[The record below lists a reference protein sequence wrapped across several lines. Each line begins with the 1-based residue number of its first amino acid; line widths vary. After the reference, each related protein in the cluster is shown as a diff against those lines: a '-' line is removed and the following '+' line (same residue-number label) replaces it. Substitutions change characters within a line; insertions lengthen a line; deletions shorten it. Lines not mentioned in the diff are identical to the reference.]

1 MFEPFAPAI
10 DAFAKR
16 LARNYRELFGRT
28 EPDHVPVLRATARLA
43 LERIAATDAL
53 YHDALHTLFVA
64 DVGQA
69 ILRGRAMVEPVS
81 RESWL
86 HLTVA
91 TLLHDIGYLRG
102 VCPGDGDGRY
112 AVDAAGKTVAAPRGA
127 TDAFLAP
134 GTPSEASCY
143 VRRRWPRCRA
153 RPRAAVPGHPAARF
167 PVPEDRDHAE
177 GESEAGLVRAAD
189 LIGQLADP
197 AYPRRLAA
205 LVREFR
211 ETGAAS
217 CSATGPADL
226 AGGPRAP
233 GARWSRYIGPALRHL
248 ERTADGRLWV
258 AQLYAHVFVEEHV
271 RHRLGTERGPGAGG
285 ELRVAAGGAEPAGE
299 AAGPAVGP
307 GRPPPEATLDEGGP
321 SAPRDRTQSTYIT
334 V

>member
-28 EPDHVPVLRATARLA
+28 EPDHAPVLRATARLA
-43 LERIAATDAL
+43 LERIAGTDAL

-81 RESWL
+81 REGWL

-91 TLLHDIGYLRG
+91 TLLHDVGYLRG

-112 AVDAAGKTVAAPRGA
+112 VIDAAGNTVAAPRGA

-134 GTPSEASCY
+134 WHVERAQIY
-143 VRRRWPRCRA
+143 VRRRCAAVAGLDVERLCRA
-153 RPRAAVPGHPAARF
+153 IELTRF
-167 PVPEDRDHAE
+167 PVPDDRDHAE
-177 GESEAGLVRAAD
+177 AETEAGLVRAAD
-189 LIGQLADP
+189 LVGQLADP

-205 LVREFR
+205 LFCEFR
-211 ETGAAS
+211 ETGVAERL
-217 CSATGPADL
+217 GYRDPADL
-226 AGGPRAP
+226 AERYPRFFWGKVEP
-233 GARWSRYIGPALRHL
+233 YIGPALRHL
-248 ERTADGRLWV
+248 ERTAEGRLWV

-285 ELRVAAGGAEPAGE
+285 ELRVVAGGAE
-299 AAGPAVGP
+299 AAGARP
-307 GRPPPEATLDEGGP
+307 GR
-321 SAPRDRTQSTYIT
+321 R
-334 V
+334 